1 MLPRLLEPRLR
12 RLLEALPA
20 VFLSGPRQVGKTTLA
35 LKLAREWGFDY
46 RTLDDPTEL
55 AAARGDPKGY
65 VENLSLPA
73 VLDEVQRAP
82 ELFLPLK
89 LRLDREGRPKALL
102 LTGSANVLLLPRVAD
117 ALVGRMAVARLL
129 PLAQAELEG
138 GRGDFPGLLL
148 ALAQGQT
155 PPPPPPLGDLRERV
169 VRGGF
174 PRAALGPDPG
184 EWFRAYLDTLLSR
197 DVREL
202 TQIERLHQ
210 LPGLLALL
218 AARQGGLLNL
228 AALSREV
235 GIPHPTLRRYL
246 SLLKALYLLV
256 ELPPWSANL
265 GKRLVKAP
273 KVYLVDSGLAAHLLG
288 HPQVRLDGALWGH
301 LLEAFAVGEVLRLQA
316 AHEGFRTY
324 HYREAGGLE
333 ADLLLEFPQG
343 VVVLEV
349 KAKAT
354 LGFQD
359 FAPLERIQNR
369 LGERFLLGGILY
381 GGEKPVAFGKGL
393 MALPLSYLW
402 L

>member
-12 RLLEALPA
+12 RLLQGFPA
-20 VFLSGPRQVGKTTLA
+20 VFLAGPRQSGKTTLA
-35 LKLAREWGFDY
+35 LKLAKEEGLAY

-55 AAARGDPKGY
+55 AAARGDPRAY
-65 VENLSLPA
+65 VEALPLPA

-89 LRLDREGRPKALL
+89 LRLDREGRTGALL

-117 ALVGRMAVARLL
+117 ALAGRMALARLW
-129 PLAQAELEG
+129 PLAQAELQG
-138 GRGDFPGLLL
+138 GKGAFPELLL
-148 ALAQGQT
+148 ALAQGHA
-155 PPPPPPLGDLRERV
+155 PPPPPTLGDLRVRV
-169 VRGGF
+169 MRGGF

-202 TQIERLHQ
+202 AQIERLHQ
-210 LPGLLALL
+210 LPNLLALL
-218 AARQGGLLNL
+218 AARQGGLLNA
-228 AALSREV
+228 AALSREA

-246 SLLKALYLLV
+246 ALLKALHLLV

-288 HPQVRLDGALWGH
+288 YPAVPLEGTLWGH
-301 LLEAFAVGEVLRLQA
+301 LLEGFVVGEVLRLQA
-316 AHEGFRTY
+316 AQEGFRLY
-324 HYREAGGLE
+324 HYREAAGLE

-343 VVVLEV
+343 WWSW
-349 KAKAT
+349 
-354 LGFQD
+354 
-359 FAPLERIQNR
+359 R
-369 LGERFLLGGILY
+369 
-381 GGEKPVAFGKGL
+381 
-393 MALPLSYLW
+393 
-402 L
+402 